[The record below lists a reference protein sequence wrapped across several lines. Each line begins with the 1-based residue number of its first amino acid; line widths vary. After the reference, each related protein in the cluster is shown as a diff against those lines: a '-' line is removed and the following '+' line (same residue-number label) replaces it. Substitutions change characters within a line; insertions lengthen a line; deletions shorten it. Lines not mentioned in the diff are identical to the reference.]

1 MTDTPNHGY
10 NRPEEGTQDW
20 GQLLN
25 ANFEALDADI
35 ELRDAGPPSS
45 NNYDPVDGGKYLDT
59 DTGVV
64 YLADGSSWTE
74 TFSFGGGGGG
84 GGGISSLTGGDG
96 INPDSIGN
104 GDTLSVALGEYMG
117 IDNGAVTF
125 GASAEWKG
133 GGGNTA
139 IGNNSIVGGGRDNTA
154 SGAGATVPGGLRGAA
169 ENDGSF
175 VWNDDTRYHNIPNT
189 SNDGLS
195 SNTAVDGE
203 PVTGASTFS
212 VSATNGFRF
221 ITGGVSS
228 PNVTYIDGS
237 GTLVPGGN
245 AVGSPSG
252 AGLRLE
258 TDDGTRVLELGVP
271 GTDIGNRETG
281 GNVVAGHPNNTVN
294 NNASGVVIGGG
305 GATNG
310 NENTANGD
318 YATVG
323 GGRNNTASN
332 NATVGGGTDN
342 TASSGVGAPTVGGG
356 TNNTADGLD
365 STVAGGADNTASNL
379 AATVAGG
386 LNNTANG
393 GATVGGGG
401 DNTASAGGATVPGGS
416 RGAAEST
423 NSFVW
428 NDGTEYHDIPNLN
441 GGNGLSS
448 DTAVSNASGEPTGPN
463 TFSVSADDG
472 VRFITGG
479 VTNPKVTYIP
489 SDSAG
494 WTTTSTRTVKTNIDP
509 VEPRE
514 ALAGV
519 ESMEVAT
526 WEYESEDGAGTTHIG
541 PMAEEFH
548 DAFDVGSSDE
558 HINSINADG
567 VALAAIQGLSTELD
581 ETREELAEAR
591 DELAEKD
598 KRIAELEADSEQK
611 DERIADLEARLA
623 AVEDQLG
630 DGDSQ

>member
-212 VSATNGFRF
+212 VSVTNGFRF

-332 NATVGGGTDN
+332 N
-342 TASSGVGAPTVGGG
+342 
-356 TNNTADGLD
+356 
-365 STVAGGADNTASNL
+365 
-379 AATVAGG
+379 
-386 LNNTANG
+386 
-393 GATVGGGG
+393 ATVGGGG

>member
-1 MTDTPNHGY
+1 MPENTSNHNY
-10 NRPEEGTQDW
+10 NRPDKGTQDW

-59 DTGVV
+59 DAGVV

-125 GASAEWKG
+125 GASAEWKA

-139 IGNNSIVGGGRDNTA
+139 IGNNSTVSGGLGNTASGSASTVSGGRNNTASGSASTVGGGFDNTA
-154 SGAGATVPGGLRGAA
+154 SGVIGSPTVGGGSNNTANEYATVAGGRNNEADFEATVGGGVFNRALGVGATASGG
-169 ENDGSF
+169 
-175 VWNDDTRYHNIPNT
+175 
-189 SNDGLS
+189 S
-195 SNTAVDGE
+195 SNLVEGIY
-203 PVTGASTFS
+203 
-212 VSATNGFRF
+212 AT
-221 ITGGVSS
+221 IAGG
-228 PNVTYIDGS
+228 G
-237 GTLVPGGN
+237 
-245 AVGSPSG
+245 PSEDEDNPQ
-252 AGLRLE
+252 E
-258 TDDGTRVLELGVP
+258 T
-271 GTDIGNRETG
+271 N
-281 GNVVAGHPNNTVN
+281 NVVYDNYGT
-294 NNASGVVIGGG
+294 IGGG
-305 GATNG
+305 GNNQAGTSS
-310 NENTANGD
+310 GD
-318 YATVG
+318 QSDTTYATVG
-323 GGRNNTASN
+323 GGRNNTAS
-332 NATVGGGTDN
+332 GE
-342 TASSGVGAPTVGGG
+342 
-356 TNNTADGLD
+356 L

-494 WTTTSTRTVKTNIDP
+494 WTATSTRTVKTNIDP

-526 WEYESEDGAGTTHIG
+526 WEYENEDGDGAGTTHIG

>member
-332 NATVGGGTDN
+332 NATVGGG
-342 TASSGVGAPTVGGG
+342 
-356 TNNTADGLD
+356 
-365 STVAGGADNTASNL
+365 
-379 AATVAGG
+379 
-386 LNNTANG
+386 
-393 GATVGGGG
+393 G